1 MARAPGLYRRGSIWW
16 VKYYVNGRPVREST
30 HTEKETE
37 AKKILDER
45 RGRVATG
52 QAILPRVDR
61 IRYEEIA
68 ADLKRDYAATGRR
81 NPREAGV
88 RFAHLA
94 PFFAGRRAN
103 TITPAVI
110 TEYVVRRQGEGAA
123 NASINRELATL
134 SRMLRVAYRNGKL
147 HRLPIITRLEEAA
160 PRAGFFEPEQYQ
172 AVRKH
177 LAPDL
182 QAVTLIAYTYGWRID
197 SEVLPLERR
206 QLDLKAGTL
215 RLDAGDTKNDDG
227 RVVYLTPELDVVL
240 REQLERVEAL
250 QKRTG
255 RIVPWLFPHLSGDKR
270 LGNRREDIRTAW
282 KVACKAAGVAGRIP
296 HDFRRTAVRNLER
309 AGVSRSVAMKIT
321 GHRTEAVYRR
331 YAIVNDADLREAVT
345 RLAGTITGTM
355 PAGRQGMRP
364 VTV

>member
-1 MARAPGLYRRGSIWW
+1 LYKRGRTWW
-16 VKYYVNGRPVREST
+16 AKYYVNGKPIREST
-30 HTEKETE
+30 GTEKETE
-37 AKKILDER
+37 AKRFLDGR
-45 RGRVATG
+45 RGRVADGAPIT
-52 QAILPRVDR
+52 PRVER
-61 IRYEEIA
+61 IRYDEIA
-68 ADLKRDYAATGRR
+68 ADLRRDYEATGRR
-81 NPREAGV
+81 NMREAGV
-88 RFAHLA
+88 RFKHLD

-103 TITPAVI
+103 TITPPVI
-110 TEYVVRRQGEGAA
+110 TEYIVKRQGEQAA

-160 PRAGFFEPEQYQ
+160 PREGFFEAEQYQ

-206 QLDLKAGTL
+206 QLDVKAGTL

-227 RVVYLTPELDVVL
+227 RIVYLTPELDLVL
-240 REQLERVEAL
+240 RDHLERVEGL

-255 RIVPWLFPHLSGDKR
+255 RIVPWLFPHLSGAKR
-270 LGNRREDIRTAW
+270 LAGRRKDIRSAW
-282 KVACKAAGVAGRIP
+282 KAACKDAGVPGRIP

-309 AGVSRSVAMKIT
+309 AGVARSVAMKIT

-331 YAIVNDADLREAVT
+331 YAIVSDADLREAVK
-345 RLAGTITGTM
+345 RLAGTIAGTVA
-355 PAGRQGMRP
+355 PGGQGTKNVSM
-364 VTV
+364 